1 MMPVNLSIKN
11 VPDALA
17 AALKAKAAESHR
29 SLNGQIIEMLKA
41 QAALT
46 DRKDNGIETLVE
58 RVRALGISSS
68 ESSVALIRQMR
79 DER

>member
-1 MMPVNLSIKN
+1 MPVNLSIKN

-17 AALKAKAAESHR
+17 VCLKLEAANNHR
-29 SLNGQIIEMLKA
+29 SLNGQVIEMLKA
-41 QAALT
+41 QVAAT
-46 DRKDNGIETLVE
+46 QRKDNGVQTVVE
-58 RVRALGISSS
+58 RVRALGIQSS